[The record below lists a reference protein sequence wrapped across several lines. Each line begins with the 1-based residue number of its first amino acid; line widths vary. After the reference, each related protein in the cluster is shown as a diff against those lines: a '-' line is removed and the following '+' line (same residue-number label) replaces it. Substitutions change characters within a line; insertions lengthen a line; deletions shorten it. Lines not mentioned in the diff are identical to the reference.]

1 MSPWVRFGCFIT
13 GWNRNILANCTEASH
28 KALKKY
34 TSSMLILILLWAFTG
49 YCFADR
55 YVGLQWW
62 GCIIVALVFVIIV
75 VQIERQIIL
84 TVVKNYWVVALRV
97 LLAFI
102 MAILGS
108 TIIDQIIFGDDVDKE
123 MIDIRTEEV
132 NRIAP
137 ARQIVIQAE
146 IDRLSFAIDSLDKV
160 NMQLNEEI
168 AQRPTIMTVQSVT
181 TEVPVVQKD
190 GSIVKEK
197 SNSITRTPIENP
209 RLKQVIS
216 NEKNLEYMRKLLDEY
231 NNKKLNV
238 AAELKKELEAKTGF
252 LEELKAL
259 VRIMSKSSIA
269 LGFYMFM
276 FSFLL
281 ILELLVVI
289 CKLGD
294 KSCDYDLIVQHQL
307 AVKEESIR
315 DLVKR
320 V

>member
-1 MSPWVRFGCFIT
+1 MSIT
-13 GWNRNILANCTEASH
+13 YQH
-28 KALKKY
+28 
-34 TSSMLILILLWAFTG
+34 
-49 YCFADR
+49 
-55 YVGLQWW
+55 
-62 GCIIVALVFVIIV
+62 
-75 VQIERQIIL
+75 
-84 TVVKNYWVVALRV
+84 
-97 LLAFI
+97 
-102 MAILGS
+102 GS
-108 TIIDQIIFGDDVDKE
+108 YREKLF
-123 MIDIRTEEV
+123 RTEEV

-307 AVKEESIR
+307 AVKEESVR